1 MLYIK
6 PINDITWDD
15 VETFCQQKIPENAY
29 LDYKQDFPSHLEK
42 TIAAMANTL
51 GRIILIGV
59 AEDKEN
65 KPIVPVKGIDFKK
78 GLSERV
84 MSIILTNITPPVFPE
99 IAVPCNKKRDKALL
113 VVRIPQSHQPPHAI
127 AENTDVCLRTGNR
140 NNPEKIARI
149 DEIEWLQDHRE
160 KSEDLREYL
169 YSRANN
175 RFDYL
180 YNKELEEMKKKNS
193 DIVKITQGLF
203 SLSLCP
209 LYPQKIFMSPPELGD
224 IYKDIR
230 VPHYCEHIGGVQFPP
245 SDIIK
250 GKIAQ
255 DGILFHE
262 IYDSDEVYYTE
273 LNSFGLY
280 FFKEIL
286 SKMRNAIPNKK
297 IIHSFRI
304 FCKLDEF
311 LDSAIKYYNKLGY
324 QGMLHFRAYLENLHG
339 CELVDWRLGNEYSL
353 FYSPDPEIKFSR
365 TLLAGAL
372 EKEKSKLILEAVQH
386 TGWTFG
392 WHIEKEL
399 LDAYYKRH
407 KPGYQEES

>member
-15 VETFCQQKIPENAY
+15 VKTFCQQNIPENAY

-51 GRIILIGV
+51 GGIILIGV

-84 MSIILTNITPPVFPE
+84 MSIILTNIIPPVFPE
-99 IAVPCNKKRDKALL
+99 IAVPCNKKGDKALL

-127 AENTDVCLRTGNR
+127 AENTEVYLRTGNR
-140 NNPEKIARI
+140 NKPEKIASI
-149 DEIEWLQDHRE
+149 NEIEWLRDHRK

-180 YNKELEEMKKKNS
+180 YEKQLE
-193 DIVKITQGLF
+193 ICIQGLF
-203 SLSLCP
+203 TISFCP
-209 LYPQKIFMSPPELGD
+209 LYPQKIFMNPPELND
-224 IYKDIR
+224 VYRNIR
-230 VPHYCEHIGGVQFPP
+230 VTDYCEPIQGAQFPLP
-245 SDIIK
+245 DIAN

-255 DGILFHE
+255 DSILLYKGSD
-262 IYDSDEVYYTE
+262 IYEVYYTE

-280 FFKEIL
+280 FFKGKL
-286 SKMRNAIPNKK
+286 SKMRKLENGTHVL
-297 IIHSFRI
+297 IHSYKL
-304 FCKLDEF
+304 FCIIDEF
-311 LDSAIKYYNKLGY
+311 YDSAIKYYNKLGY

-339 CELVDWRLGNEYSL
+339 CELVDWRLGNGYSL
-353 FYSPDPEIKFSR
+353 FYSPDLEIKFSK

-372 EKEKSKLILEAVQH
+372 EKEKSKLILEVVQH
-386 TGWTFG
+386 IGWTFG
-392 WHIEKEL
+392 WHIKKEL

-407 KPGYQEES
+407 NPDYQEES